1 MSALTEQLILKLIPA
16 MVGITIIILG
26 MTMLKFPPKKIN
38 YFYGYRTP
46 SSMKNQKNWD
56 FAQIYSS
63 HEFIKIGIAL
73 MIVSFASFM
82 FKQAFFSN
90 PLYITSLIM
99 ITFIYGIV
107 RTEYAIKN
115 QINEVNSK

>member
-1 MSALTEQLILKLIPA
+1 MMSEITEQNVLRLIPA
-16 MVGITIIILG
+16 MVGWIIIILG
-26 MTMLKFPPKKIN
+26 ILTLKFPPKKIN

-46 SSMKNQKNWD
+46 LSMKNQKNWD

-82 FKQAFFSN
+82 FKQAFFFN

-107 RTEYAIKN
+107 RTEYAIKQSN
-115 QINEVNSK
+115 Q